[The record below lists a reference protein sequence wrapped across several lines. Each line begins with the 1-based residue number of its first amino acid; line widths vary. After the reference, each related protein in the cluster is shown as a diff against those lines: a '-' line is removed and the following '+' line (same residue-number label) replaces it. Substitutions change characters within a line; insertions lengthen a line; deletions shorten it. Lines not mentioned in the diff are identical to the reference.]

1 MKAIFKKEINRF
13 FSSPSGTLIIVI
25 FLLIN
30 SSLLWWISGTGQNI
44 LEAGYSNIDP
54 LFFIAP
60 FLLIL
65 FIPAICMN
73 SFSAEIENGTIETL
87 KTKPITNLQIILGK
101 YFAIITIVS
110 LSILPTFTYL
120 FSVYYLSENG
130 IDLGGITGS
139 YIGLFLLSFVFASIS
154 LFCSSLSRNPLS
166 ALIISIIMC
175 SLFYFGFDIISNI
188 DTLETFKIEISKLG
202 IASHYKTLSKG
213 LLALTDVLYFLIITM
228 LFLQFTNLNLN
239 KKND

>member
-1 MKAIFKKEINRF
+1 MKAIFKKEINMF
-13 FSSPSGTLIIVI
+13 FSSLNGTLIIAI

-30 SSLLWWISGTGQNI
+30 SSLLWWISATGQNI
-44 LEAGYSNIDP
+44 LEEGYSNIDP

-73 SFSAEIENGTIETL
+73 SFSTEIEKGTMETL

-154 LFCSSLSRNPLS
+154 FFCSSLSRNPLS
-166 ALIISIIMC
+166 SLIISIIMC

>member
-1 MKAIFKKEINRF
+1 MKAIFKKEINMF
-13 FSSPSGTLIIVI
+13 FSSLNGTLIIAI

-30 SSLLWWISGTGQNI
+30 SSLLWWISATGQNI

-73 SFSAEIENGTIETL
+73 SFSTEIEKGTIETL

-154 LFCSSLSRNPLS
+154 SFCSSLSRNPLS
-166 ALIISIIMC
+166 SLIISIIMC

-213 LLALTDVLYFLIITM
+213 LLDLTDVLYFLIITM

>member
-1 MKAIFKKEINRF
+1 MKAIFKKEINMF
-13 FSSPSGTLIIVI
+13 FSSLNGTLIIAI

-30 SSLLWWISGTGQNI
+30 SSLLWWISATGQNI

-73 SFSAEIENGTIETL
+73 SFSTEIEKGTIETL

-154 LFCSSLSRNPLS
+154 FFCSSLSRNPLS
-166 ALIISIIMC
+166 SLIISIIMC

-188 DTLETFKIEISKLG
+188 DTLEPFKIEISKLG

>member
-1 MKAIFKKEINRF
+1 MKAIFKKEINMF
-13 FSSPSGTLIIVI
+13 FSSLNGTLIIAI

-30 SSLLWWISGTGQNI
+30 SSLLWWISATGQNI

-73 SFSAEIENGTIETL
+73 SFSTEIEKGTIETL

-154 LFCSSLSRNPLS
+154 FFCSSLSRNPLS
-166 ALIISIIMC
+166 SLIISIIMC